1 MRGTRYSSLE
11 KCLFSWKTRV
21 FPIHPQKS
29 TLPLPH
35 PRAQRALSLVSLT
48 GDIAQIDNPYL
59 DASSNGLAYMIER
72 LKGQA
77 IAGHITLARSERSAL
92 ASIAAELL

>member
-1 MRGTRYSSLE
+1 MKTIVSRVGEGT
-11 KCLFSWKTRV
+11 K
-21 FPIHPQKS
+21 II
-29 TLPLPH
+29 
-35 PRAQRALSLVSLT
+35 LT